1 MFISQIVQ
9 KFDYVVG
16 DALNWDDYLTP
27 PSALLIEWEMRTVI
41 ESTNSDR
48 KILPICHL
56 TLGWVRYAEL
66 FFFIPKICRTWFP
79 SLSQL
84 NSYSLLISNIITYV
98 YLSNYTTVKVS
109 NLKPT
114 PLSFHSLVF
123 PDLSLF
129 YRTPK
134 YYYRLIVLLFSL
146 KFFFKKKTYSI
157 AYSKSYTSIE
167 VLKK

>member
-1 MFISQIVQ
+1 MSNRST
-9 KFDYVVG
+9 KFEKFYKKNIAFNSCQTYTRLIWLSRSTKCTSDWMRSENC
-16 DALNWDDYLTP
+16 NWINKFRLKDFADF
-27 PSALLIEWEMRTVI
+27 SFDSW
-41 ESTNSDR
+41 
-48 KILPICHL
+48 
-56 TLGWVRYAEL
+56 LGE
-66 FFFIPKICRTWFP
+66 ICRTWFP

-134 YYYRLIVLLFSL
+134 YYYRLIVLLI
-146 KFFFKKKTYSI
+146 K
-157 AYSKSYTSIE
+157 
-167 VLKK
+167 